1 MRPFQHRHTHQAIS
15 SILVITFSLDF
26 FRIYPSFGWSFG
38 PCTRH
43 RLQVPPLRN
52 LVAAAS
58 LITATN
64 TDTTQTA
71 LSMTTT
77 TTHNSDESPP
87 EPPQC
92 TTDDYDTTVPP
103 PTTTTW
109 DPNNAQHVET
119 AKRDLNIWPLDQYNT
134 ILLNEVHPIHYTT
147 THTSDNNN
155 NHDDDDRPRLLEYDL
170 IAIGAGAGG
179 LVSSKQSAR
188 RNASSAMISAH
199 LAGGDCLNVGVRIV
213 LYESHLPC
221 VRYRFVCPKKKHAP
235 VCGPHHHK
243 PISST
248 IILVFFRAVN
258 VSVYRARHYCVPPKR
273 YVRYAVPQQ
282 NSVYACRHLLL
293 LHHRR
298 CQMIWSKLIFH

>member
-43 RLQVPPLRN
+43 RLHAPTLKN
-52 LVAAAS
+52 LVAAAT
-58 LITATN
+58 LVTATN

-87 EPPQC
+87 EAPQC

-103 PTTTTW
+103 HTTTTW

-155 NHDDDDRPRLLEYDL
+155 NRNHHDDDDERPRLLEYDL

-199 LAGGDCLNVGVRIV
+199 LAGGDCLNVGVRTV

-221 VRYRFVCPKKKHAP
+221 VRYRFVCAGKKNTLLFVVHTITSP
-235 VCGPHHHK
+235 SHQPLSSFSFVLLTLVCTEQG
-243 PISST
+243 
-248 IILVFFRAVN
+248 II
-258 VSVYRARHYCVPPKR
+258 
-273 YVRYAVPQQ
+273 
-282 NSVYACRHLLL
+282 ACRQSDT
-293 LHHRR
+293 RGTPCRNRIR
-298 CQMIWSKLIFH
+298 CTLVVIFFFFIIVVVK